1 MNARDPNTRILP
13 DIAQAAD
20 EMARFR
26 RDLHAHP
33 ELGFEEHRTAQRVA
47 QQLSDWGIPI
57 HRDIAQTAVIGVV
70 HGRDGGACGRAVG
83 LRADM
88 DALPVQ
94 ESNQFAHASQHP
106 GKMHACGHDGHT
118 AMLMA
123 AAQHLA
129 RHRDFDGTVYLV
141 FQPAEEGR
149 GGAQAMVKEGL
160 FERFPMEAIFGM
172 HNWPGLAAGAL
183 AASPG
188 PVMAGG
194 STFSIHIHGK
204 GAHAA
209 MPDRGVDPVV
219 IAGHLIVALQTV
231 VSRNVKPV
239 DTAVVSVTM
248 INAGEAINVIPT
260 HCRLEGTVRTFS
272 AAVTDLVEQRMRSL
286 CDGLGAAHDARIEF
300 EFVRRVGPVVNTAY
314 EANFAAE
321 VIRSIVGPEHAVVQ
335 EPSMASEDFAF
346 MLEAKPGCYAFIGNG
361 LGEHRHI
368 GHGEG
373 PCMLHNPAYDF
384 NDAVLPLGATYWVEL
399 AQRWL
404 RTSHP
409 KRAA

>member
-1 MNARDPNTRILP
+1 MNARILP
-13 DIAQAAD
+13 EIAQAAED
-20 EMARFR
+20 MAQFR

-47 QQLSDWGIPI
+47 EQLTAWGIDV
-57 HRDIAQTAVIGVV
+57 HRDMAQTAVIGVV
-70 HGRDGGACGRAVG
+70 HGRDGGVCGRAVG

-94 ESNQFAHASQHP
+94 ESNAFAHASRHA

-118 AMLMA
+118 AMLLA

-129 RHRDFDGTVYLV
+129 SHRDFDGTVYLV

-149 GGAQAMVKEGL
+149 GGAQAMVNEGL

-194 STFSIHIHGK
+194 STFSIHIQGK

-248 INAGEAINVIPT
+248 MNAGEAINVIPT
-260 HCRLEGTVRTFS
+260 HCHLEGTVRTFS

-286 CDGLGAAHDARIEF
+286 CEGLGAAHDARIAF

-314 EANFAAE
+314 EADFAAE
-321 VIRSIVGPEHAVVQ
+321 VIRSIVGPEHAPAQ

-361 LGEHRHI
+361 LGEHRLL

-404 RTSHP
+404 RTTHP
-409 KRAA
+409 ARQPR